1 MKGIILA
8 GGAGTRLHPLTRVVS
23 KQLLPVY
30 DKPMVYYPLSVLMLA
45 GIREVLLIST
55 PDDLPRFRDL
65 LGDGAQIGLSISYA
79 EQPHPEGLPQ
89 AFTIGADFI
98 GRDAVALILGDNV
111 FFGHGLSDILRKAGA
126 LREGGMI
133 FGYQVQDPERYGI
146 VEFDDDGSVLS
157 IEEKPQQPKSDYAIP
172 GLYIFDHTVVEIA
185 GGLAPSDRG
194 ETEITDIMKVY
205 IDRNQLTVE
214 VLGRGYAWLD
224 TGTHDSLMQ
233 ASSFVQT
240 IQERQGLKIGCI
252 EEIAYRLGY
261 IDSDRLRALGTEM
274 HKNEYGRYLVRI
286 AEKGGPH

>member
-98 GRDAVALILGDNV
+98 GQDSVALILGDNV

>member
-30 DKPMVYYPLSVLMLA
+30 DNPRVYSPLAVLMPA
-45 GIREVLLIST
+45 GIGEVLLIST

-98 GRDAVALILGDNV
+98 GQDSVALILGDNV

-157 IEEKPQQPKSDYAIP
+157 IEEKPRQPKSDYAIP

-185 GGLAPSDRG
+185 GGLVPSARG